1 MGSQSKQLEQEADQT
16 RAQLS
21 ATLGEL
27 RAQITPG
34 QVIDRVVDYA
44 SEGPAA
50 EFLSN
55 LRREIREN
63 PLPLVLIGIGIAWL
77 MVASSRSARGM
88 IASTADSAAKKA
100 ADISAA
106 TSAVVS
112 RTREW
117 GQQTAERV
125 VDRMS
130 DVTSQV
136 ADRTRDVTG
145 AAADKVRTATSTTA
159 DATSARSTGGP
170 EPASV
175 CEGARDEVD
184 RRGLTT
190 KSVAVSNATA
200 QLDTNWEDTR
210 PVEPA
215 HERR

>member
-159 DATSARSTGGP
+159 DASSARSTGGP

>member
-1 MGSQSKQLEQEADQT
+1 MERTSEQLEQEADHT
-16 RAQLS
+16 RVQLTR
-21 ATLGEL
+21 TLEEL
-27 RAQITPG
+27 RSRITPG
-34 QVIDRVVDYA
+34 LVVDQVVDYA
-44 SEGPAA
+44 REGPAA
-50 EFLSN
+50 EFFRN
-55 LRREIREN
+55 LGREVREN

-145 AAADKVRTATSTTA
+145 VAADKVRAATSTTA
-159 DATSARSTGGP
+159 DASSARSTGGP

-175 CEGARDEVD
+175 CEGARDEAD

-210 PVEPA
+210 LVEPA

>member
-1 MGSQSKQLEQEADQT
+1 MGSQSEQLEQEADQT

-88 IASTADSAAKKA
+88 IASAADSAAKKA

-159 DATSARSTGGP
+159 DASSARSTGGP
-170 EPASV
+170 ELASV

-210 PVEPA
+210 PVKPA

>member
-21 ATLGEL
+21 ATLEEL

-159 DATSARSTGGP
+159 DASSARSTGGP